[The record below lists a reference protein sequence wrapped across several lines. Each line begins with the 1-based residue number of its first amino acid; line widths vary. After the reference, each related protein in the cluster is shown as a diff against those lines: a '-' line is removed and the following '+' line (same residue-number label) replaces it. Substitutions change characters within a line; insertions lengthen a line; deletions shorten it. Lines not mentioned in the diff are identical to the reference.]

1 MKFPSLFTH
10 VPSTIA
16 EISSREIPAEAIE
29 IVRRA
34 SALRFVAMGG
44 SFNAA
49 SAAVEAFLARDVD
62 ARAELASHLLHVE
75 SVTAAR
81 TEAIVFISQSGTSV
95 ETIRAAERLRALG
108 YTNLICI
115 TNNVDSELARACDV
129 VIDQNL
135 TRQMRVPFGPWIATY
150 TTLYRLARLCAGE
163 SEADWDS
170 AATAAQSALDDLQDV
185 VALAPTAP
193 SSVEFF
199 GRGAFRA
206 TAEQGTLIVRE
217 IARIPASAWESSTY
231 RHGPIEAISPTQ
243 LSVVFA
249 ASEGRAAQLD
259 RAFAAALRAIVS
271 NVIVVGPADSDVPIT
286 ADDDLAALISI
297 LAAAFLAY
305 TWGEAAGLTIGEF
318 RYTSHSV
325 TDEDTLVLGN

>member
-1 MKFPSLFTH
+1 MNFPPLFEH
-10 VPSTIA
+10 VPDTISA
-16 EISSREIPAEAIE
+16 VSSRVIPAEAIE

-49 SAAVEAFLARDVD
+49 SAAVEAFLARGTD

-75 SVTAAR
+75 TVTAAR
-81 TEAIVFISQSGTSV
+81 DEAIVFISQSGTSV
-95 ETIRAAERLRALG
+95 ETIRAAERLRSLG
-108 YTNLICI
+108 YTNLLCI
-115 TNNVDSELARACDV
+115 TNNIDSELARACDV
-129 VIDQNL
+129 VIDQDL
-135 TRQMRVPFGPWIATY
+135 TKQMRVPFGPWIATY
-150 TTLYRLARLCAGE
+150 STLYRLARLRAGE
-163 SEADWDS
+163 PEADWDS
-170 AATAAQSALDDLQDV
+170 AAEAARSALHDLERV
-185 VALAPTAP
+185 VGLAPVAP
-193 SSVEFF
+193 DYVEFF

-217 IARIPASAWESSTY
+217 IARVPASAWDSSTY

-259 RAFAAALRAIVS
+259 GAFAAALRAVVS
-271 NVIVVGPADSDVPIT
+271 DVIVVGPEDSDVPIL
-286 ADDDLAALISI
+286 ADDDLSALISI
-297 LAAAFLAY
+297 LAATFLAY
-305 TWGEAAGLTIGEF
+305 TWGETAGLTIGEF